1 MRRSYNMRSG
11 MRSNYYDLQFI
22 YGILQENR
30 RTMVIGGFA
39 AIVAGLVLGRW
50 FMLVVGGFVLFVVSV
65 EYIIMR
71 IFGERNS
78 D

>member
-1 MRRSYNMRSG
+1 

-22 YGILQENR
+22 FGMLQENR

-39 AIVAGLVLGRW
+39 AILAGLILGRW
-50 FMLVVGGFVLFVVSV
+50 FMLVVGGLVLFVVSV
-65 EYIIMR
+65 EYIMSR